1 MEHHQKVCD
10 LKEVSGDTIQV
21 SEDTIQVSEDK
32 MLISFSMDSFSM
44 DSFSMDSFSMDKFR
58 ISPSSPPS
66 SISIDF
72 LRVVLHNLTLRNLLQ
87 IFSQHHNMS
96 SLFQF
101 SPLR

>member
-32 MLISFSMDSFSM
+32 MLI
-44 DSFSMDSFSMDKFR
+44 SFSMDSFSMDKFR